1 MSNIS
6 LYELTGELLTLMNNL
21 YNADI
26 EEEELIEE
34 ANRIEMAIEDKADG
48 YAKIIKMIDANINSI
63 DDELKRLTTNKK
75 TLANRKSLLI
85 HNLEGSMRV
94 IGKTKFKTDLFSFGI
109 QNNPPKVVIEN
120 EAAFLE
126 QCMRDGRDEFV
137 KYKDPELNKTAVKNA
152 ILKDG
157 EYIEGAE
164 IVQESSL
171 RIR

>member
-21 YNADI
+21 YNSDI

-48 YAKIIKMIDANINSI
+48 YAKIIKMIDANINGI
-63 DDELKRLTTNKK
+63 DEELKRLSAKKK
-75 TLANRKSLLI
+75 TLSNRRTLLM
-85 HNLEGSMRV
+85 HNLESSMRV
-94 IGKTKFKTDLFSFGI
+94 TGKEKFKTDLFSFGI

-126 QCMRDGRDEFV
+126 QCLSDGREEFI
-137 KYKDPELNKTAVKNA
+137 KYKAPELNKTAIKNA
-152 ILKDG
+152 MLKDG
-157 EYIEGAE
+157 EIIDGAE